1 MLWDADGVLQRV
13 PPGWEESIR
22 PAIEGHVEDVD
33 GFLAQAFWEE
43 RPALRGEVRWL
54 DVLPGLLERWGI
66 PDAYDDMVRVWL
78 SIQPVEDARA
88 LVDVVRRSGV
98 PCYLASNQ
106 DAHRA
111 RFMQENLGYPDLL
124 DGAFYSCD
132 LGAAKPESAY
142 FEAILARLA
151 LSADQVL
158 FIDDKD
164 SNVEAA
170 REAGLAAEVWSYREE
185 PAVLRAHLVRH
196 GLPVQGR
203 GQVRD

>member
-1 MLWDADGVLQRV
+1 M
-13 PPGWEESIR
+13 
-22 PAIEGHVEDVD
+22 
-33 GFLAQAFWEE
+33 
-43 RPALRGEVRWL
+43 
-54 DVLPGLLERWGI
+54 LPGLLERWGI

-164 SNVEAA
+164 ANVEAA

-185 PAVLRAHLVRH
+185 TAVLRAHLARH
-196 GLPVQGR
+196 GLPVPVR
-203 GQVRD
+203 G